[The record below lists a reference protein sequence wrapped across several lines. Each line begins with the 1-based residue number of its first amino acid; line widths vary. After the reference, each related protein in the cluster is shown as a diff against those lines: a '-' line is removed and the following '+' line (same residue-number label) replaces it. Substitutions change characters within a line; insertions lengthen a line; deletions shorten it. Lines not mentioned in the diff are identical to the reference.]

1 MGETGVR
8 LDKFLKVSRV
18 IKRRTVAKQACE
30 GGRVT
35 INGRTGKAGSEVA
48 PGDVVTVSFGQRF
61 LKFKVLE
68 VRESV
73 PAARAKELYEILEER
88 GFESEGGSRD

>member
-1 MGETGVR
+1 MR
-8 LDKFLKVSRV
+8 LDKFLKVCRV

-48 PGDVVTVSFGQRF
+48 AGDVVTVSFGPRF

-68 VRESV
+68 VRSSV
-73 PAARAKELYEILEER
+73 PAARAKELYEVLEQR
-88 GFESEGGSRD
+88 GFENEAGQAGADRD